1 VEDKNYKGLRR
12 ALISILRDLQ
22 KVKKNGKAALRYS
35 RIIGGPLKKETASLM
50 SKFEKMALQCL
61 RLEQETREI

>member
-1 VEDKNYKGLRR
+1 MEDKNYKGLRR
-12 ALISILRDLQ
+12 SLISILRDLE

-35 RIIGGPLKKETASLM
+35 RSIGGPLKKETAALM

-61 RLEQETREI
+61 KLEQETREI